1 MVTATR
7 DMNDDAYMD
16 QALTLAERG
25 RGQTSPNP
33 LVGAL
38 LVSEAGVVVG
48 TGFHERAGMAHAE
61 VRALGEAGV
70 RAHDATLYCTLEPC
84 SHVGRTGPC
93 VLRIVEAGVRRVVIG
108 IVDPNPRVSG
118 TGIAYL
124 REHGLQVDV
133 GVRGVAAA
141 RLNEEFLTWVSR
153 DRPFVTMKI
162 ATSLDGGVAAESG
175 VRTPLT
181 SEEANAAVH
190 QLRSE
195 VDAVAVGSNTILVD
209 DPLLTA
215 RKATRTRPLMRVVF
229 DRRMRTPPTAAL
241 LSTLEAG
248 PVVVITTE
256 RAIAEKPKVAAR
268 LRAAGAR
275 LEPLEVGD
283 IAEAMRRLAKL
294 EITSLLLEGGTMVH
308 RAAWSAGV
316 VDRVQRYVAPVTL
329 GPTRVSWLDDDM
341 SMSGL
346 RDVRVKAFG
355 PDVLIEGYVQRVD

>member
-1 MVTATR
+1 MVTANR
-7 DMNDDAYMD
+7 GIHDDAYMD

-38 LVSEAGVVVG
+38 LVSEQGLVVG

-61 VRALGEAGV
+61 VRALEEAGV
-70 RAHDATLYCTLEPC
+70 RARDAILYCTLEPC

-93 VLRIVEAGVRRVVIG
+93 VQRIVEAGVRRVVIG
-108 IVDPNPRVSG
+108 IVDPNPRVGG

-124 REHGLQVDV
+124 REHGLRVDV
-133 GVRGVAAA
+133 GVRSMAAA
-141 RLNEEFLTWVSR
+141 RLNEAFLTWVTR

-162 ATSLDGGVAAESG
+162 ATSLDGCVAAERG

-181 SEEANAAVH
+181 SDEANAAVH

-195 VDAVAVGSNTILVD
+195 VDAVVVGSNTILVD

-215 RKATRTRPLMRVVF
+215 REAVRTRPLMRVVC
-229 DRRMRTPPTAAL
+229 DRRMRIPPTAAV

-256 RAIAEKPKVAAR
+256 KALAEKPTTAAR
-268 LRAAGAR
+268 LRGAGAR
-275 LEPLEVGD
+275 LEPLEGGD
-283 IAEAMRRLAKL
+283 IGETMGRLARL
-294 EITSLLLEGGTMVH
+294 EITSVLLEGGAMVH
-308 RAAWSAGV
+308 QAAWSAGV

-329 GPTRVSWLDDDM
+329 GPTGVAWLADGM
-341 SMSGL
+341 SMAGL
-346 RDVRVKAFG
+346 RDVRVEAFG
-355 PDVLIEGYVQRVD
+355 PDVLIEGYVHRVN

>member
-1 MVTATR
+1 MVTATHG
-7 DMNDDAYMD
+7 MSDDAYMD
-16 QALTLAERG
+16 QALALAERG
-25 RGQTSPNP
+25 RGLTSPNP

-38 LVSEAGVVVG
+38 LVSKDGVVVG

-61 VRALGEAGV
+61 VRALDEAGE

-118 TGIAYL
+118 SGIAYL
-124 REHGLQVDV
+124 REHGLQVEI
-133 GVRGVAAA
+133 GVRRMAAA
-141 RLNEEFLTWVSR
+141 RLNEAFLTWVTR
-153 DRPFVTMKI
+153 GRPFVTMKI
-162 ATSLDGGVAAESG
+162 ATSLDGGIAAEPG

-181 SEEANAAVH
+181 SEEANTAVH

-195 VDAVAVGSNTILVD
+195 VDAVAVGSTTVLVD

-215 RKATRTRPLMRVVF
+215 RGAARPRPLMRVVY
-229 DRRMRTPPTAAL
+229 DRRMRTPLTAAL

-248 PVVVITTE
+248 PVVVLTTE
-256 RAIAEKPKVAAR
+256 KAIAQDPEVAAR

-275 LEPLEVGD
+275 LEALEVGD
-283 IAEAMRRLAKL
+283 IGEAMRRLADL
-294 EITSLLLEGGTMVH
+294 EITSLLLEGGAMVH
-308 RAAWSAGV
+308 QAAWTAGV

-329 GPTRVSWLDDDM
+329 GPTGVAWLAAGVSRARLHDLRVEAL
-341 SMSGL
+341 
-346 RDVRVKAFG
+346 G